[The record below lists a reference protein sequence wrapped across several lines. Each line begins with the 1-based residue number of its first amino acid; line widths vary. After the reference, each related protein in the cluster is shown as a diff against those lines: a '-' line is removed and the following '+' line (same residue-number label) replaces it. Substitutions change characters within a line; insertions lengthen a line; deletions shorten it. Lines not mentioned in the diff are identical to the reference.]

1 MIFSKATRFRTN
13 RPSIDVMFDIEAT
26 GKRPGCCILSLGAVV
41 FDARAPFFEGHQI
54 ISLENQFLAMI
65 SHASGLEVGL
75 EDDNT
80 PGGTME
86 WWSMQSEEARKEAFS
101 GTTHIHEALIEF
113 SKWIWRV
120 APINTDSQGNQY
132 PMVNVWSHGEDYDQP
147 IVTFASEL
155 LGIERP
161 WPYNGGRDTR
171 SIFDVSDQYYKGVK
185 HMALEDAL
193 DQTLA
198 IRRAFHELGR
208 DRGSEPVRISA

>member
-1 MIFSKATRFRTN
+1 MLFSNGARFKTN
-13 RPSIDVMFDIEAT
+13 RPAIDVMFDIEAT

-41 FDARAPFFEGHQI
+41 FDARAPFFEGHQT
-54 ISLENQFLAMI
+54 ISLENQFLATI
-65 SHASGLEVGL
+65 SHESGLEVGL
-75 EDDNT
+75 EDDKT

-86 WWSMQSEEARKEAFS
+86 WWGMQSEEARKEAFG
-101 GTTHIHEALIEF
+101 GTIHIREALIEF
-113 SKWIWRV
+113 SKWIWKV
-120 APINTDSQGNQY
+120 APIGTDSQGRQY

-147 IVTFASEL
+147 ILTFALEL

-171 SIFDVSDQYYKGVK
+171 SIFDVSDVSYKGVK

-208 DRGSEPVRISA
+208 DRGFEPVLIAA